1 MQPAQ
6 LLQLAESMAAKQL
19 AEKYGVPEKSRQD
32 AVLLHTAILQEQGRP
47 DACAVMLQGPAGDT
61 FVMPAERRSV
71 IASLQV
77 SNEGTPLYRLYYRYH
92 VTPLFSFP
100 TTVL

>member
-6 LLQLAESMAAKQL
+6 LLQLAVSMAAKQL
-19 AEKYGVPEKSRQD
+19 AQKYGVPEKSRQD
-32 AVLLHTAILQEQGRP
+32 AVLLHAAILQDQGCP
-47 DACAVMLQGPAGDT
+47 DACAAMLQGSAGDT

-77 SNEGTPLYRLYYRYH
+77 SR
-92 VTPLFSFP
+92 
-100 TTVL
+100 